1 MYLAFYNDAE
11 IGHLGETIDE
21 AVGALVEYEAD
32 DAHGII
38 PASSIRLTEAAPVV
52 EVLARDLAA
61 DVSDL
66 ASEHWFELMDEPLAD
81 HVVLTEEQTKRV
93 REVLLAVFGEAI
105 GHRNTYAATREL
117 GHPEQAVAYDDDG
130 WRWVPCTAAEDNDRT
145 ADLADA
151 ASY

>member
-1 MYLAFYNDAE
+1 MYLAFYGHAE

-38 PASSIRLTEAAPVV
+38 PASAIRLTEAQLAT
-52 EVLARDLAA
+52 EVLARDIAG

-66 ASEHWFELMDEPLAD
+66 ATDRLYEMVGEPLAD
-81 HVVLTEEQTKRV
+81 YVTLTDEQTECVREALLTVLT
-93 REVLLAVFGEAI
+93 EAI
-105 GHRNTYAATREL
+105 GHRGTYVATREI
-117 GHPEQAVAYDDDG
+117 GHPDQAVAYDDDG